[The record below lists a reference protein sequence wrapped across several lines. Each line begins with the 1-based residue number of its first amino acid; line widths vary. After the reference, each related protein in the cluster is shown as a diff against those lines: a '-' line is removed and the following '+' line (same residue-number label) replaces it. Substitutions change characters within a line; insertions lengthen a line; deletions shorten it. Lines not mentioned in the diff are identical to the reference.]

1 MTTKFQEFK
10 DLHVGETPLLL
21 GNVWNVQSAKVL
33 EKLGYKALGTSSY
46 AVAETLGYKDGENIS
61 FKEYL
66 FVVERIAKSTD
77 LPLSVDLEFGFGDTA
92 ESVVANIIQLTDLGV
107 VGINIEDSIVQN
119 SERTLVDASVFTKKL
134 AYITNAL
141 AAKNIELFINVRC
154 DAFLLNVPNKLE
166 EAIKRVKQYET
177 PPIHGVF
184 LPCISDPND
193 IKEVVANIRS
203 PLNVLGLPDF
213 PDFETLKQVGVKRIS
228 IGNFVNDF
236 IYKQM
241 ENICLQVAAKGNFS
255 PLFNN

>member
-10 DLHVGETPLLL
+10 DLHYTETPLLL

-77 LPLSVDLEFGFGDTA
+77 LPLSVDLEFGFGETA
-92 ESVVANIIQLTDLGV
+92 KTVVANIVKLYDLGV
-107 VGINIEDSIVQN
+107 VGINIEDSVVHN
-119 SERTLVDASVFTKKL
+119 AERTLINAAVFTKKL
-134 AYITNAL
+134 AYITNTL

-166 EAIKRVKQYET
+166 EAITRVKHYET
-177 PPIHGVF
+177 TPIHGIF
-184 LPCISDPND
+184 LPCIIDPND
-193 IKEVVANIRS
+193 IKEVVVNIKS
-203 PLNVLGLPDF
+203 PLNVLGLPNF
-213 PDFETLKQVGVKRIS
+213 PNSKTLQQAGVKRIS

-241 ENICLQVAAKGNFS
+241 ENVCLQVAAKGDFS